1 MIRNTDPAV
10 LTVTDIHMFTIPTK
24 RMDPAVLTVT
34 DSRDLL
40 APLGR
45 LIAHSRILCT
55 IYTLS
60 WYLHISLVR
69 FCLSILENPIVF
81 WNINLIL
88 FVCSQVPWYLRWTN

>member
-10 LTVTDIHMFTIPTK
+10 LTVTDIHVHNTNQKDGSRCTN
-24 RMDPAVLTVT
+24 
-34 DSRDLL
+34 SRDLL

-60 WYLHISLVR
+60 WYLHISLVW
-69 FCLSILENPIVF
+69 FCLSVLENPIVF
-81 WNINLIL
+81 WNIDLIL
-88 FVCSQVPWYLRWTN
+88 FVCSQVSWYLCWTN